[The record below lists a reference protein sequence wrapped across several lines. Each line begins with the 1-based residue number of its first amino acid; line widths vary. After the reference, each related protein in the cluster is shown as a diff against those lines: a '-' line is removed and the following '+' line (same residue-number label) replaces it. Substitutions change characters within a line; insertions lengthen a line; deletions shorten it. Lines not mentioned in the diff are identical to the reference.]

1 MTDRNFVLEY
11 TKGIVGATFDCPFEN
26 DFDTTVL
33 RHEKSRK
40 WFGIIM
46 AVKKSKVKMHGEGE
60 VDVLNLKSNPEDSL
74 VLFELYDKI
83 IPAYHMNKTHWIS
96 VILDGSL
103 PTALVCSLIDKS
115 FDMTKK

>member
-1 MTDRNFVLEY
+1 MKERDFVLEHV
-11 TKGIVGATFDCPFEN
+11 KEIAGAVYDCPFEN

-40 WFGIIM
+40 WFGILM
-46 AVKKSKVKMHGEGE
+46 SVKKSKVKLRGDGE
-60 VDVLNLKSNPEDSL
+60 VDVLNLKSDPEDSL

-96 VILDGSL
+96 VILDGSI
-103 PTALVCSLIDKS
+103 PEGVVRSLIDKS